1 MLQVAQEVKIE
12 MLSCW
17 FEQFLLQPWVDMLHH
32 FSDTSS
38 LAVFEDAALF
48 QDRGLGHSTLLYC
61 FHKTRRLFVVFTIWA
76 SNLQLGPATTLKTE
90 DLHRSRVDDR
100 DDRLLPPRDFEE
112 ITEVVRNDLKIV
124 PGTWKSGG
132 CRWQV
137 ARHWKRIFRK
147 SSFLSDLAGLW

>member
-1 MLQVAQEVKIE
+1 

-48 QDRGLGHSTLLYC
+48 QDRGLGHSTLLYA
-61 FHKTRRLFVVFTIWA
+61 FTRQEGYLLCSQF
-76 SNLQLGPATTLKTE
+76 GPATCNSGPSLKTE

-100 DDRLLPPRDFEE
+100 LPPRDFEE

-124 PGTWKSGG
+124 RGPENLRAAGG
-132 CRWQV
+132 RL
-137 ARHWKRIFRK
+137 RDTEKESLRSLR
-147 SSFLSDLAGLW
+147 SFLILLGYDNYAGLLI